1 MLNPMRRIL
10 FGVAV
15 CGVVARPGA
24 AQQVPGR
31 DLLEFPI
38 GAIVEPSALG
48 RATVGGI
55 WNPASIVLP
64 VGSRLR
70 LGAAALNAP
79 ADQAVSAQFL
89 GLSVALPH
97 GLSGSASVVRAAVGD
112 IVRTDTDPQS
122 IGNDVPYHTTLLSVG
137 LARRTQRF
145 LTAGVALRYRVGQL
159 DMRRADAV
167 GVDGG
172 ILADGFLPRDG
183 RVGASTFLWSPG
195 GQSEERP
202 IYSTAGDF
210 RLAGTTARNEIRGG
224 YGFSFTERLG
234 EEHYVFGSARRA
246 GIEARAGIARTRR
259 FGEPEW
265 RLRLGVGVY
274 YARYALGIG
283 REEGGAGLAPTYQFT
298 LNTAIK

>member
-10 FGVAV
+10 FGVAI
-15 CGVVARPGA
+15 CGVAAARGV

-38 GAIVEPSALG
+38 GAIVEPAALG
-48 RATVGGI
+48 RATIGGL
-55 WNPASIVLP
+55 WNPASTVLP
-64 VGSRLR
+64 EGTRLR
-70 LGAAALNAP
+70 IGVAALNAP
-79 ADQAVSAQFL
+79 ADQAVSAQLL
-89 GLSVALPH
+89 GFSAALPRDV
-97 GLSGSASVVRAAVGD
+97 SASVSVVRAAVGD

-122 IGNDVPYHTTLLSVG
+122 IGNEVPYHTTLLSVG

-145 LTAGVALRYRVGQL
+145 LTTGVAVRYRVGQL
-159 DMRRADAV
+159 DLRRADAL

-172 ILADGFLPRDG
+172 LLAEGFLPRDV
-183 RVGASTFLWSPG
+183 RVGASTFLWSPA

-202 IYSTAGDF
+202 TYSTAADL
-210 RLAGTTARNEIRGG
+210 RLAGTSPRNEVRAG
-224 YGFSFTERLG
+224 YGFSYTERSG

-246 GIEARAGIARTRR
+246 GLEARGGIARAQR
-259 FGEPEW
+259 FSEPEW

-283 REEGGAGLAPTYQFT
+283 REEGGAGLPPTYQFT